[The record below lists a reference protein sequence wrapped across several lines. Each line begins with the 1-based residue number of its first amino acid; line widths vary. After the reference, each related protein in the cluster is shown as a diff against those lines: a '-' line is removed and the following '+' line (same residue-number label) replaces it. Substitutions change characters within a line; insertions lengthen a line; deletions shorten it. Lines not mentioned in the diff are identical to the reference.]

1 MVGGVQDVEIF
12 VLLLA
17 LTAGLALLAN
27 RVRIP
32 YPALLVLA
40 GLALSVM
47 PRLPAVQLNPDLVL
61 IFFLPPIV
69 YQAAL
74 VTSWRDFQQN
84 LRPVLLLGVALV
96 IFTTLLVGC
105 VAHAL
110 VPGLPWAAAFVLGA
124 IVSPSDTAGAIAVLQ
139 ELPIP
144 RRVVTVLEDESLI
157 NDATG
162 LITYKFAVVAVSTGV
177 FSFWQAAAHFV
188 WTAAAGVFIGFLI
201 GRGVL
206 AIHRRLDNPSV
217 QATLSLLTPFTAF
230 ALADAA
236 AASGVIAVAA
246 AGLTIGWNS
255 AETVNARARMTA
267 LTMWEMI
274 VFVLNGCAFIL
285 IGLQLPQVM
294 HGLAGLPR
302 AEVWRAA
309 AAVCA
314 AVVFGRVGWVFT
326 ASYLPRWLSAR
337 LRRRDPLPP
346 LNNIA
351 LVAWTGMRGIVSLA
365 AAFALPFATAGGAA
379 FPYRALILFLTFTVI
394 LATLVLQGFTLPLV
408 VRALRITA
416 GSQASEMDEERGW
429 RQAAEAALA
438 RLAEIEKEG
447 RATPAAV
454 TRLRAALHEEIVLCE
469 EHRIASV
476 QRRKSF
482 FTEVTLLERQLLHA
496 QRQAIVHL
504 RNAGSLN
511 HETARKILREL
522 DLHEITLH

>member
-1 MVGGVQDVEIF
+1 
-12 VLLLA
+12 
-17 LTAGLALLAN
+17 
-27 RVRIP
+27 
-32 YPALLVLA
+32 
-40 GLALSVM
+40 
-47 PRLPAVQLNPDLVL
+47 PRLPAVQLNPSLVL

-69 YQAAL
+69 YQAAI

-84 LRPVLLLGVALV
+84 LRPILLLGVALV
-96 IFTTLLVGC
+96 IFTTLLVGW

-110 VPGLPWAAAFVLGA
+110 VPGLPWAAAFALGA

-162 LITYKFAVVAVSTGV
+162 LVAYKFAVVAVSTGV
-177 FSFWQAAAHFV
+177 FSFWEATAGFV
-188 WTAAAGVFIGFLI
+188 WTAAGGVIIGVLI

-255 AETVNARARMTA
+255 AEIINARARMTA

-285 IGLQLPQVM
+285 IGLQLPEVM
-294 HGLAGLPR
+294 HGLGGLPR
-302 AEVWRAA
+302 AVIWQTA
-309 AAVCA
+309 AAVCT
-314 AVVFGRVGWVFT
+314 AVIFGRVGWVFAAT
-326 ASYLPRWLSAR
+326 YLPRWLSAA

-346 LNNIA
+346 WNHIA

-365 AAFALPFATAGGAA
+365 AAFALPLAMPDGSP
-379 FPYRALILFLTFTVI
+379 FPDRALILFLTFAVI

-408 VRALRITA
+408 VRALRI
-416 GSQASEMDEERGW
+416 QASGHSTEEEERGW
-429 RQAAEAALA
+429 RRAAEAALA

-447 RATPAAV
+447 RASPAAV
-454 TRLRAALHEEIVLCE
+454 ARLRGVLHEEIVLCE
-469 EHRIASV
+469 EHRITSS

-482 FTEVTLLERQLLHA
+482 LTELSHLERQLLHT

>member
-1 MVGGVQDVEIF
+1 MQAVEILI
-12 VLLLA
+12 LLLA

-32 YPALLVLA
+32 YPTLLVLA
-40 GLALSVM
+40 GLALSLV

-84 LRPVLLLGVALV
+84 LRPILLLGVGLV

-110 VPGLPWAAAFVLGA
+110 VPGLPWAAAFALGA

-139 ELPIP
+139 QLPIP
-144 RRVVTVLEDESLI
+144 RRIVTVLEDESLI

-162 LITYKFAVVAVSTGV
+162 LILYKFAVIAVSTGV
-177 FSFWQAAAHFV
+177 FSFWQASTHFV
-188 WTAAAGVFIGFLI
+188 WTAVGGVLTGFLI

-246 AGLTIGWNS
+246 AGLTVGWNS
-255 AETVNARARMTA
+255 AVAVNARARMTA

-294 HGLAGLPR
+294 HGLASLPR
-302 AEVWRAA
+302 AEIWQAA
-309 AAVCA
+309 TAVCA
-314 AVVFGRVGWVFT
+314 AVIFGRVLWVFP
-326 ASYLPRWLSAR
+326 AAYLPRKLSAR
-337 LRRRDPLPP
+337 VRRRDPLPP
-346 LNNIA
+346 LNYIS

-365 AAFALPFATAGGAA
+365 AAFALPFTAADGSP
-379 FPYRALILFLTFTVI
+379 FPYRALILFLTFAVI
-394 LATLVLQGFTLPLV
+394 LATLVLQGFSLPFV
-408 VRALRITA
+408 VRALGLTST
-416 GSQASEMDEERGW
+416 GHSDDETTGWTQAT
-429 RQAAEAALA
+429 EAALA
-438 RLAEIEKEG
+438 RLAEIEKDG
-447 RATPAAV
+447 RAAPAAIS
-454 TRLRAALHEEIVLCE
+454 RLRTALEEQLALCE
-469 EHRIASV
+469 DHRRTSSAGA
-476 QRRKSF
+476 KSL
-482 FTEVTLLERQLLHA
+482 FTELTQIERQLLQA
-496 QRQAIVHL
+496 QRQAIVRL
-504 RNAGSLN
+504 RNEGGLT
-511 HETARKILREL
+511 HEAARKILREL
-522 DLHEITLH
+522 DLNEITLH

>member
-1 MVGGVQDVEIF
+1 MEAVEIF
-12 VLLLA
+12 ILLLA

-27 RVRIP
+27 RIRIP

-40 GLALSVM
+40 GLALSLL
-47 PRLPAVQLNPDLVL
+47 PRRPAMELNPGLVL

-84 LRPVLLLGVALV
+84 LRAILLLGVGLV

-110 VPGLPWAAAFVLGA
+110 IPGLPWAAAFALGA

-162 LITYKFAVVAVSTGV
+162 LVAYKFAVVAASTGI
-177 FSFWQAAAHFV
+177 FSFWQASAQFA
-188 WTAAAGVFIGFLI
+188 WTAAGGVLIGLLV

-246 AGLTIGWNS
+246 AGVTVGWNS

-267 LTMWEMI
+267 VTMWEMI

-285 IGLQLPQVM
+285 IGLQLPEVV
-294 HGLAGLPR
+294 HGLASLPR
-302 AEVWRAA
+302 AVVWETA

-314 AVVFGRVGWVFT
+314 AVIVGRVVWVFT
-326 ASYLPRWLSAR
+326 ASYVPRKLSAA
-337 LRRRDPLPP
+337 LRRRDPMPP
-346 LNNIA
+346 ANHIA

-365 AAFALPFATAGGAA
+365 AAFALPFSTASGSA
-379 FPYRALILFLTFTVI
+379 FPYRSLILFLTFAVI
-394 LATLVLQGFTLPLV
+394 VATLVLQGFTLPLV
-408 VRALRITA
+408 VRALRVRAAEGA
-416 GSQASEMDEERGW
+416 GEAEEELGW

-447 RATPAAV
+447 RASPAVVA
-454 TRLRAALHEEIVLCE
+454 RLRSALQEEIVLCE
-469 EHRIASV
+469 EHRITSS
-476 QRRKSF
+476 RRKKSF
-482 FTEVTLLERQLLHA
+482 LTELSHLERQLLRT

-504 RNAGSLN
+504 RNTGSLN

-522 DLHEITLH
+522 DLYEVTLH